1 MEKKVL
7 AKVNGVEIT
16 ETNIQNAISRF
27 PKERQGYLL
36 SDEGKQQ
43 LLNQLV
49 TFELYYNYAKEIEIE
64 KSEKFGKALEIIKRE
79 TLTQIAIDKVLSEV
93 EISDKEAEDYYET
106 NKNSFVTGE
115 TIEAKHIL
123 VDSEEKAKGIVEK
136 IKKGMSFADAATE
149 YSSCP
154 SKAQGGNLGKF
165 TKGQM
170 VPEFEKVAFELEV
183 GVLSEPVKTQFGY
196 HLIEVESKEEAKT
209 RSFDEVKDMIKSNL
223 IQQKQNNKYM
233 TFTEELKKKYSVE
246 MK

>member
-7 AKVNGVEIT
+7 AKVNGIEIT

-36 SDEGKQQ
+36 TDEGKKQ

-49 TFELYYNYAKEIEIE
+49 TFELYYNYGKEIEIE
-64 KSEKFGKALEIIKRE
+64 KSEKFAKALEIIKRE

-93 EISDKEAEDYYET
+93 EVSDKEAEEYYET

-123 VDSEEKAKGIVEK
+123 VDSEEKAKEIVEK
-136 IKKGMSFADAATE
+136 IKAGMSFADAATE

-165 TKGQM
+165 GKGQM

-183 GVLSEPVKTQFGY
+183 GVVSEPVKTQFGY

-209 RSFDEVKDMIKSNL
+209 RAFDEVKDMIKSNL